1 MSVAREAMN
10 DILSDNALS
19 VIIPLYN
26 HEQYIDAALDSVL
39 AQTLQPTEIIVIDD
53 GSHDGSLLRVQRRAE
68 LEPRIMVW
76 SHPNQGAHYTINAGL
91 KRATGQYV
99 AILNSDDCYHPQRME
114 TCLQALEQDAEA
126 AAVCT
131 ALSFIDE
138 NGKSCRNKWYEE
150 ALTFYRQA
158 GDLSLA
164 LINGNF
170 LMTTSNLFIRRTV
183 FDELGLFAGLRYT
196 HDLDFFLRM
205 ILHNKKIA
213 LLDQPLLQ
221 YRTHVSNTIS
231 EGALKVKQ
239 EWAAVVAW
247 FVWQMGEDREWNY
260 FARLAEITDRHNLT
274 RLLFFFFKQFQ
285 RTAPERLSVEAWLED
300 ASFRAFLA
308 GVVQ

>member
-1 MSVAREAMN
+1 MSSQPA
-10 DILSDNALS
+10 IS

-39 AQTLQPTEIIVIDD
+39 QQTMPPSEIIVVDD
-53 GSHDGSLLRVQRRAE
+53 GSHDGSLQRVQRRAE
-68 LEPRIMVW
+68 QESRIIAW

-99 AILNSDDCYHPQRME
+99 AILNSDDCYHPQRLE
-114 TCLQALEQDAEA
+114 TCLQTLQQDAEA

-150 ALTFYRQA
+150 ALAFYRQA

-170 LMTTSNLFIRRTV
+170 LMTTSNLFLRRSV
-183 FDELGLFAGLRYT
+183 FDELGYFASLRYA
-196 HDLDFFLRM
+196 HDLDFFLRL

-213 LLDQPLLQ
+213 LLEQPLLQ
-221 YRTHVSNTIS
+221 YRTHATNTIS
-231 EGALKVKQ
+231 EGPLKVKQ
-239 EWAAVVAW
+239 EWSAVVA
-247 FVWQMGEDREWNY
+247 FFAWQVGKERGWDY
-260 FARLAEITDRHNLT
+260 LSRLEEITGRHNLT
-274 RLLFFFFKQFQ
+274 RLIFFFFKQFQ
-285 RTAPERLSVEAWLED
+285 QVPPESISVDSWQDD
-300 ASFRAFLA
+300 AAFQTFLA
-308 GVVQ
+308 GVVR